1 MELSIRDW
9 LLIIGILLLMAVALD
24 GIRRA
29 RQERRNQVR
38 LSRNAKR
45 AARKAEDEDPF
56 NSELPNGGARVADN
70 KNMSEDGEADS
81 DLHAA
86 ADFSAD
92 STSSAADDELRPEI
106 ASTSADALGV
116 SGAAL
121 DGDDIDPLFTDPFK
135 VQRQPTERTS
145 SFSLSTQDV
154 ENDRMDTSLNTVS
167 DSDDLA
173 MPTIKAEQAADV
185 GVELDDNPHIES
197 DPEDILVLHAC
208 APKSKPFDGARLRQI
223 LDACD
228 CRLARQHI
236 YHRFER
242 ENGHGGV
249 QFSIANMVEPGT
261 FVDIDREDFSSP
273 GVSFFLRLPGADDP
287 TEAYNCM
294 IEVAQALVRNLGGS
308 LKDEA
313 HSTATEQT
321 LEHGRERIREFLK
334 RKLLKSN

>member
-70 KNMSEDGEADS
+70 KNMSAEDLS
-81 DLHAA
+81 PRPTLN
-86 ADFSAD
+86 
-92 STSSAADDELRPEI
+92 TADDELSPEAVA
-106 ASTSADALGV
+106 ASPENLGAGHADV
-116 SGAAL
+116 V
-121 DGDDIDPLFTDPFK
+121 GDDIDPLFTDPFK
-135 VQRQPTERTS
+135 VQRQPTERAS
-145 SFSLSTQDV
+145 SFSLSTKDG
-154 ENDRMDTSLNTVS
+154 ESDRVDASRTTDSH
-167 DSDDLA
+167 SDDLA
-173 MPTIKAEQAADV
+173 MPTIKAQQVADV
-185 GVELDDNPHIES
+185 GVELDDNPYIES

-208 APKSKPFDGARLRQI
+208 APKGKPFDGARLRKI